1 MPKKED
7 KDTSLKITEIM
18 KVGPSVPKI
27 KGNSAR
33 DWEFLIYEL
42 KKMQVTPGEA
52 YRIINQ
58 KKGDT
63 DMRFQWK
70 MMRLT
75 MFIWARVEEDKG
87 MYLKPKIDTVRGVVS
102 ARKFQQFFHGYFPDL
117 EFDHDKEVK
126 LLNKLIAD
134 KGVRPY
140 FKEGYYLY
148 EGTKRH
154 IPQKHLDRILWEK

>member
-33 DWEFLIYEL
+33 DWEFLVYEL

-63 DMRFQWK
+63 DMRFHGNR
-70 MMRLT
+70 MRLT
-75 MFIWARVEEDKG
+75 IFIWARVEEDKG

-102 ARKFQQFFHGYFPDL
+102 ARKFEQFFRGYFPDL

>member
-1 MPKKED
+1 MPKKDE

-18 KVGPSVPKI
+18 KVGPSVPRI
-27 KGNSAR
+27 KGNSAK

-75 MFIWARVEEDKG
+75 MFVWERIEEDKG
-87 MYLKPKIDTVRGVVS
+87 MYLKPKIDTVRSVVTK
-102 ARKFQQFFHGYFPDL
+102 RKFEQFFRGYFP
-117 EFDHDKEVK
+117 
-126 LLNKLIAD
+126 
-134 KGVRPY
+134 Y
-140 FKEGYYLY
+140 
-148 EGTKRH
+148 
-154 IPQKHLDRILWEK
+154 LDRDWETSCQYHLFSD

>member
-7 KDTSLKITEIM
+7 KDTALKITEIM
-18 KVGPSVPKI
+18 KVGPRVPKI
-27 KGNSAR
+27 KGN
-33 DWEFLIYEL
+33 DWEFLVYEL
-42 KKMQVTPGEA
+42 RKMKITPGEA
-52 YRIINQ
+52 YRIIAQ

-102 ARKFQQFFHGYFPDL
+102 ARKFEQFFRGYFPDL

-154 IPQKHLDRILWEK
+154 IPQKHLDRILWDK